1 MQPLQR
7 SYGITGERIQNM
19 LQTTSVKNF
28 YDPVKYQELEA
39 EPKLSAKDKKKLDK
53 FKKNYP
59 FYKQMLDVLKSY
71 ESDNLYKSSADFE
84 PILHKLLDGII
95 EKRLFNKIL
104 DGLSKMDKNA
114 KVQTDKKGNIKYDK
128 ETSDTEIVNINENID
143 EYMQR
148 EVLPFVP
155 DAKAFFEENLGKK
168 KPVIK
173 TGAEI
178 PFTRYFYKYEKPK
191 ASEKLLNEIKE
202 LEKHT
207 EEKIG
212 SLFELEQN
220 NDLK

>member
-1 MQPLQR
+1 
-7 SYGITGERIQNM
+7 
-19 LQTTSVKNF
+19 
-28 YDPVKYQELEA
+28 
-39 EPKLSAKDKKKLDK
+39 
-53 FKKNYP
+53 
-59 FYKQMLDVLKSY
+59 MLDVLKCN
-71 ESDNLYKSSADFE
+71 ESDNLYKSLAEFE
-84 PILHKLLDGII
+84 PVLHKLLDGII

-114 KVQTDKKGNIKYDK
+114 EIQTDRKGNIKYDK
-128 ETSDTEIVNINENID
+128 DSSDTEIVNINENIND
-143 EYMQR
+143 YMKR

-178 PFTRYFYKYEKPK
+178 PFTRYFYKYEKPQ

-202 LEKHT
+202 LEKQT
-207 EEKIG
+207 EERIG

-220 NDLK
+220 DDFK